1 MNFWKRKQRKHIIW
15 DHGFTFNSGL
25 LIKSWLEWVGFI
37 VTVVYRFFLINY
49 GHPQESNREIIFGY
63 SPWFLRSN
71 RSWEIPLL
79 CGLVC
84 AVLTLPM
91 QRKRQN
97 KITLSAAFLDKCN
110 FPTCRL
116 NQEKI
121 ISLTVSP
128 APLYCCYVAVYFNLS
143 NHTFFIFLYFSHQWT
158 GLRRTRWVCNNPV

>member
-1 MNFWKRKQRKHIIW
+1 MR
-15 DHGFTFNSGL
+15 L
-25 LIKSWLEWVGFI
+25 
-37 VTVVYRFFLINY
+37 
-49 GHPQESNREIIFGY
+49 
-63 SPWFLRSN
+63 N

-97 KITLSAAFLDKCN
+97 KITLSAAFLDKYN

-128 APLYCCYVAVYFNLS
+128 ALLYCCYVAVYFNLS
-143 NHTFFIFLYFSHQWT
+143 NHTFFFLSFCIFSTNGQACGEFGEYAIILCSHNLLITMKRKENVLYLFTNSKSGFAADKAHSNLIYSH
-158 GLRRTRWVCNNPV
+158 VFIV